1 MNAWLYTLG
10 SVGLLSLLSLVG
22 VFALSQKGL
31 RHLNR
36 LLTYLIS
43 LAAGVMLGGAV
54 FHLLPEAAQA
64 TGMGETF
71 SLVLAASFVA
81 FFALEKFLLLHYH
94 GISENDLPARDREDY
109 HHDHQPGSHYENYE
123 NGAPPRI
130 VRPMVWINLI
140 GGAIHNFVDGVTIA
154 VTFLVYPTLG
164 VTTVLATT
172 LHEIPREIGD
182 FAVLIHGGLPVKRA
196 ILFNLLTSLAAIVG
210 ALAVL
215 ILGSH
220 LKGYADWLLPIAAA
234 NFLYIAL
241 ANLLPELAHVR
252 SRRQSF
258 IQVLLVV
265 FGLALMYLLKQTAG

>member
-1 MNAWLYTLG
+1 MNVWLYTLG
-10 SVGLLSLLSLVG
+10 SVGSLSLLSLLG
-22 VFALSQKGL
+22 VVALSRKGL
-31 RHLNR
+31 HYLNR
-36 LLTYLIS
+36 LLTYFIS

-64 TGMGETF
+64 MGTGKTF

-81 FFALEKFLLLHYH
+81 FFALEKFLLLHHH
-94 GISENDLPARDREDY
+94 GVSENDLPAHDDF
-109 HHDHQPGSHYENYE
+109 HHDHQHNHNENYE
-123 NGAPPRI
+123 NNAPRI

-154 VTFLVYPTLG
+154 VTFLIYPTLG

-210 ALAVL
+210 AVSVL

-252 SRRQSF
+252 SRRQSVKQ
-258 IQVLLVV
+258 ITLVII
-265 FGLALMYLLKQTAG
+265 GLAMMYSLKQIAG